1 MNEYKK
7 DFEIFR
13 CHFNAEDSHFYTQP
27 KVLPCCSK
35 LACEECIL
43 NSLANGYLKC
53 SYCNKINTIHNVNNL
68 TTNNSLIDQMNSQSN
83 DILTNI
89 EQNIINYSNESKGN
103 NSYLNYFKI
112 IIFYKNLKKKKDK
125 NNKLIEE
132 MCNKAINSIDSRIS
146 TVENHLE
153 TLQTELMASLTSIK
167 QKSNEEFN
175 KLNSQVKIKTELN
188 DLFLNEMK
196 QKLDETTTTNTSVD
210 KLFELQ
216 ACINS
221 INELESFYRVLNRKI
236 RYESSDWMPN
246 DSFICSFFEIF
257 KENK

>member
-1 MNEYKK
+1 
-7 DFEIFR
+7 
-13 CHFNAEDSHFYTQP
+13 
-27 KVLPCCSK
+27 
-35 LACEECIL
+35 
-43 NSLANGYLKC
+43 
-53 SYCNKINTIHNVNNL
+53 
-68 TTNNSLIDQMNSQSN
+68 
-83 DILTNI
+83 
-89 EQNIINYSNESKGN
+89 
-103 NSYLNYFKI
+103 
-112 IIFYKNLKKKKDK
+112 
-125 NNKLIEE
+125 
-132 MCNKAINSIDSRIS
+132 MCNKAISSIDSRIN
-146 TVENHLE
+146 TVENHLD

-196 QKLDETTTTNTSVD
+196 QKLDETTTNNNVD

-236 RYESSDWMPN
+236 RFESSDWMPN
-246 DSFICSFFEIF
+246 DSFICSFLEIF

>member
-1 MNEYKK
+1 
-7 DFEIFR
+7 
-13 CHFNAEDSHFYTQP
+13 
-27 KVLPCCSK
+27 
-35 LACEECIL
+35 
-43 NSLANGYLKC
+43 
-53 SYCNKINTIHNVNNL
+53 
-68 TTNNSLIDQMNSQSN
+68 
-83 DILTNI
+83 
-89 EQNIINYSNESKGN
+89 
-103 NSYLNYFKI
+103 
-112 IIFYKNLKKKKDK
+112 
-125 NNKLIEE
+125 

>member
-1 MNEYKK
+1 
-7 DFEIFR
+7 
-13 CHFNAEDSHFYTQP
+13 
-27 KVLPCCSK
+27 
-35 LACEECIL
+35 
-43 NSLANGYLKC
+43 
-53 SYCNKINTIHNVNNL
+53 
-68 TTNNSLIDQMNSQSN
+68 
-83 DILTNI
+83 
-89 EQNIINYSNESKGN
+89 
-103 NSYLNYFKI
+103 
-112 IIFYKNLKKKKDK
+112 
-125 NNKLIEE
+125 
-132 MCNKAINSIDSRIS
+132 MCNKAISSIDSRINI
-146 TVENHLE
+146 VENHLY

-196 QKLDETTTTNTSVD
+196 QKLDETTTNNNVD

-221 INELESFYRVLNRKI
+221 INELESFYRVLNRRI

>member
-1 MNEYKK
+1 
-7 DFEIFR
+7 
-13 CHFNAEDSHFYTQP
+13 
-27 KVLPCCSK
+27 
-35 LACEECIL
+35 
-43 NSLANGYLKC
+43 
-53 SYCNKINTIHNVNNL
+53 
-68 TTNNSLIDQMNSQSN
+68 
-83 DILTNI
+83 
-89 EQNIINYSNESKGN
+89 
-103 NSYLNYFKI
+103 
-112 IIFYKNLKKKKDK
+112 
-125 NNKLIEE
+125 
-132 MCNKAINSIDSRIS
+132 MCNKAISSIDSRIN
-146 TVENHLE
+146 TVENHLY

-196 QKLDETTTTNTSVD
+196 QKLDETTTNNNVD

-221 INELESFYRVLNRKI
+221 INELESFYRVLNRRI